1 MKNCTIEKLLRFH
14 FISLLFFV
22 TILIRANQRSWKSW
36 YVLRQYIH
44 TFVSHRPFCKVL
56 FDFSR
61 QCYAICQFVIFQWLC
76 KIAICEVH
84 VFQFCKSI
92 IGAQNEW
99 WFFIIK
105 KMMEKKY
112 ILKRERGVAHQ
123 NGFFLLFIGQ
133 GSIPTLLF
141 ALVDD
146 VRSSFLFFLFT
157 PDCIL
162 WYFTHWNFAQNA
174 LSIFIGRLYCACVR
188 ARPRFLIGPG

>member
-105 KMMEKKY
+105 KMMEKNTYWKEKEELLTRMDSFCCLLDRAAFPRCY
-112 ILKRERGVAHQ
+112 LRWSMTFEAAS
-123 NGFFLLFIGQ
+123 FF
-133 GSIPTLLF
+133 
-141 ALVDD
+141 
-146 VRSSFLFFLFT
+146 SFLH
-157 PDCIL
+157 PI
-162 WYFTHWNFAQNA
+162 A
-174 LSIFIGRLYCACVR
+174 YCGTSR
-188 ARPRFLIGPG
+188 IETSHKMH